1 MKLHV
6 DEFLIT
12 DYSYN
17 LLFLPAVYEHS
28 KMLSPGYPIF
38 VFPFCPSSYQ
48 PCKINKFKKKT
59 GVNTAITLLTVR
71 ISINGRK
78 THRYV

>member
-12 DYSYN
+12 DYGYN
-17 LLFLPAVYEHS
+17 LLFLPVVYEHS

-48 PCKINKFKKKT
+48 PCKINFKKT
-59 GVNTAITLLTVR
+59 GVNTAITLLLVR
-71 ISINGRK
+71 ISIYGRK
-78 THRYV
+78 THRFV

>member
-1 MKLHV
+1 MNLHM

-12 DYSYN
+12 DYGYN

-48 PCKINKFKKKT
+48 PWKINKLKKT
-59 GVNTAITLLTVR
+59 GVNTTITLLIVR
-71 ISINGRK
+71 ISIYGRK